1 MRLLWGMCGMCDFG
15 ILLWL
20 FCIVYV
26 QYGYTL
32 QYVGTMDLVEL
43 CPRRM

>member
-1 MRLLWGMCGMCDFG
+1 MDVVEGDVKCDFG

-43 CPRRM
+43 CPRRML